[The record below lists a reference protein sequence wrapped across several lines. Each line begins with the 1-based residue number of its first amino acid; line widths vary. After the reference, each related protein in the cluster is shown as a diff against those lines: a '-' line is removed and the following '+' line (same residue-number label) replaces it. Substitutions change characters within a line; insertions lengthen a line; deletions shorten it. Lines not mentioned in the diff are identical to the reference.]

1 MRIPPH
7 PLSVDLSAPVSGAFF
22 VVEIEHEHG
31 TVLLSDRAG
40 LLGGR
45 SLLPAVLA
53 WGSIEAADADLTCA
67 ASALPDWLEWW
78 AGRPARVWEVPPGAT
93 GLTDATVVCEGEV
106 GGQPEVQGTEARLRV
121 VPRRLRLAQVPDAQP
136 IDAVSWPDA
145 GETALG
151 RYPAE
156 VYGTV
161 DDCPLLP
168 VALPRHSALS
178 ASVELNATALPVDD
192 ATVFP
197 ATAGTVVVD
206 GVSYTYT
213 SRDDATLMGV
223 QVVRPHRA
231 GTAVSQPGAAVF
243 LAAGHAVEAIGPR
256 RSEGRVVAG
265 GAVDLSA
272 ATVTYPALPTV
283 EDLGD
288 LHTYTAEFDAVATG
302 STATDG
308 ANAIRAATGQV
319 TQSGST
325 GTISSD
331 GQFLFVP
338 FPRPSAI
345 GGTDTIIL
353 GGYTVAFSVIYAG
366 TNRLSITIG
375 GAVVYVEDGG
385 TVVYNA
391 SPASFFYHDNTDQLP
406 IQFGGLG
413 EGETASITI
422 TSASR
427 TVTLGNDDTAAYAT
441 LDRTHNV
448 LAVRQTTDMPDR
460 GRVERARLAVEFWL
474 SDALQAG
481 ESVGVSWRGNSLGT
495 LRQTTDG
502 RTTEDATVSF
512 DLSQI
517 GSAQLQSNNIAVSA
531 SGGTTRLNNVP
542 TVVQATATF
551 SYDELTPGIWRGKA
565 ILVPPPNVKGKLH
578 YATVV
583 AQSGSGSATFGVHD
597 SVTSSIFSQ
606 SSSRSDSVSSGGTE
620 TTGFFVSSGQAV
632 PCGIS
637 HTTLSQGAT
646 RLESVTVNWE
656 VDPLSNTDT
665 PASASRSYPNPSVP
679 LSGSYSGG
687 STITIPAPAR
697 TVVNYFDLPERAWS
711 DFTDQTASLT
721 LTTSRS
727 DLAVYVARV
736 VLLLEYRPVAH
747 LPVIDLTATVTGRSG
762 NPADVLDD
770 LARRLG
776 TRLEPL
782 SGRRLR
788 RWADAVGWA
797 FARRIDAPTDA
808 TQLLNDAVAQ
818 VLAVPVETA
827 DGLRVVRRLDGA
839 RAVTEIDESDL
850 LLPVVETWTSVEDV
864 TTRVDVRTGAERLVS
879 RGGRTGNRWALL
891 AGRQVRREA
900 SAEVSADWLRSDAVA
915 AAYADDWLRL
925 NGPLRRVV
933 RLDLPYTYAALEV
946 GDLIAL
952 RGQTY
957 EVAEVVRDGAGYLTL
972 SATQIPTE
980 I

>member
-1 MRIPPH
+1 
-7 PLSVDLSAPVSGAFF
+7 
-22 VVEIEHEHG
+22 
-31 TVLLSDRAG
+31 
-40 LLGGR
+40 
-45 SLLPAVLA
+45 
-53 WGSIEAADADLTCA
+53 
-67 ASALPDWLEWW
+67 
-78 AGRPARVWEVPPGAT
+78 
-93 GLTDATVVCEGEV
+93 
-106 GGQPEVQGTEARLRV
+106 
-121 VPRRLRLAQVPDAQP
+121 
-136 IDAVSWPDA
+136 
-145 GETALG
+145 
-151 RYPAE
+151 
-156 VYGTV
+156 
-161 DDCPLLP
+161 
-168 VALPRHSALS
+168 
-178 ASVELNATALPVDD
+178 
-192 ATVFP
+192 
-197 ATAGTVVVD
+197 
-206 GVSYTYT
+206 
-213 SRDDATLMGV
+213 
-223 QVVRPHRA
+223 
-231 GTAVSQPGAAVF
+231 
-243 LAAGHAVEAIGPR
+243 
-256 RSEGRVVAG
+256 
-265 GAVDLSA
+265 
-272 ATVTYPALPTV
+272 
-283 EDLGD
+283 
-288 LHTYTAEFDAVATG
+288 
-302 STATDG
+302 
-308 ANAIRAATGQV
+308 
-319 TQSGST
+319 
-325 GTISSD
+325 
-331 GQFLFVP
+331 
-338 FPRPSAI
+338 
-345 GGTDTIIL
+345 
-353 GGYTVAFSVIYAG
+353 
-366 TNRLSITIG
+366 
-375 GAVVYVEDGG
+375 
-385 TVVYNA
+385 
-391 SPASFFYHDNTDQLP
+391 
-406 IQFGGLG
+406 
-413 EGETASITI
+413 
-422 TSASR
+422 
-427 TVTLGNDDTAAYAT
+427 
-441 LDRTHNV
+441 
-448 LAVRQTTDMPDR
+448 
-460 GRVERARLAVEFWL
+460 
-474 SDALQAG
+474 
-481 ESVGVSWRGNSLGT
+481 
-495 LRQTTDG
+495 
-502 RTTEDATVSF
+502 
-512 DLSQI
+512 
-517 GSAQLQSNNIAVSA
+517 
-531 SGGTTRLNNVP
+531 
-542 TVVQATATF
+542 
-551 SYDELTPGIWRGKA
+551 
-565 ILVPPPNVKGKLH
+565 
-578 YATVV
+578 
-583 AQSGSGSATFGVHD
+583 
-597 SVTSSIFSQ
+597 
-606 SSSRSDSVSSGGTE
+606 
-620 TTGFFVSSGQAV
+620 
-632 PCGIS
+632 
-637 HTTLSQGAT
+637 
-646 RLESVTVNWE
+646 
-656 VDPLSNTDT
+656 
-665 PASASRSYPNPSVP
+665 VP